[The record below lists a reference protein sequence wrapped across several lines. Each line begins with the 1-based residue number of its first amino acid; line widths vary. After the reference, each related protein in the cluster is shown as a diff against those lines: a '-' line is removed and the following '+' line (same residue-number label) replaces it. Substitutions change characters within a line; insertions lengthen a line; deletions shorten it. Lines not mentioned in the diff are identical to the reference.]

1 MGEAAAIEG
10 VELTIGYALP
20 QTGRLSG
27 IIDALVKPIEMAT
40 EEIKRRVA
48 TGR

>member
-1 MGEAAAIEG
+1 
-10 VELTIGYALP
+10 LTIGYALP

-48 TGR
+48 T